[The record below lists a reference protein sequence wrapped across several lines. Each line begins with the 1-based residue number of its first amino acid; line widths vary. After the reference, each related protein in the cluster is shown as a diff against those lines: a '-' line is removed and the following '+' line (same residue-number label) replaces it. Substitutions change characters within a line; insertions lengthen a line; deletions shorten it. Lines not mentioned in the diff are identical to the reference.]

1 MVAMLTR
8 EIVVLVG
15 EETTAG
21 TTATNMRP
29 LRIEGAAMPLA
40 ELAREMLPVERS
52 SIYQHDGAAMVQG
65 LERRA
70 PVKIPLALKYAP
82 SQLNSASSAPSAT
95 TSSTALSQEVLL
107 KHWLGGRVA
116 SQGSA
121 VAGAGSTTTTVDVTT
136 GHGSRFSVGQIVV
149 VYVAGVP
156 NIRKVTAISTDTLTV
171 WPALSAAPAAAQL
184 VLGSRT
190 YYRAEAMTSTV
201 TVEAANVE
209 SGTPAAQ
216 QRGRMVRGQCAM
228 TMEIGARA
236 MLAFDG
242 VAQAYDEGNLSVAYA
257 DIADDMGADV
267 VWSGASYVFP
277 TSDGSDP
284 THTCLEKI
292 TVAVPNTW
300 REQLCM
306 SGTEGAAGVVM
317 TGGRTPATVELT
329 ATWARSGASLT
340 TAYDAGTT
348 FALLA
353 YATRGSSTD
362 QRWAG
367 WIAPRMAFDGK
378 PQRVDMDGEVMVV
391 CKFRCLADTVAA
403 GDPLSSSSTDAE
415 RSPISFFYA

>member
-15 EETTAG
+15 EENTAG

-29 LRIEGAAMPLA
+29 LRIEGAALPLG
-40 ELAREMLPVERS
+40 ELAREMLPNERS
-52 SIYQHDGAAMVQG
+52 SIYQHDNAAMVQG

-70 PVKIPLALKYAP
+70 PVKIPMTLKYAP
-82 SQLNSASSAPSAT
+82 SQLTTASSAPTAT

-121 VAGAGSTTTTVDVTT
+121 VAGSGSTTSTVDVTS
-136 GHGSRFSVGQIVV
+136 GHGSRFTVGQMVV

-156 NIRKVTAISTDTLTV
+156 NLRKVTAIATDTLSV
-171 WPALSAAPAAAQL
+171 WPNLSAAPAAAQL

-228 TMEIGARA
+228 TMEIGARVG
-236 MLAFDG
+236 LAFDG
-242 VAQAYDEGNLSVAYA
+242 MAQAFDEGNLSITYA
-257 DIADDMGADV
+257 DVADDMGDDV

-277 TSDGSDP
+277 SSDSSDP
-284 THTCLEKI
+284 THTCIEKM
-292 TVAVPNTW
+292 TVTCPNGW
-300 REQLCM
+300 REQACM
-306 SGTEGAAGVVM
+306 SGVEGAAGVVM
-317 TGGRTPATVELT
+317 TGGRSPATVELT
-329 ATWARSGASLT
+329 ATWASSGASLT
-340 TAYDAGTT
+340 AAYDAGTT
-348 FALLA
+348 FAMLA
-353 YATRGSSTD
+353 YATRGSSTS

-367 WIAPRMAFDGK
+367 WIAPRMAFDGR
-378 PQRVDMDGEVMVV
+378 PTRVDVDGEVMVV

-403 GDPLSSSSTDAE
+403 GDPLSSSATDAE